1 MKTTK
6 YTKTNREQIQ
16 IEKSHR
22 KTFDTSPIT
31 EADIGIG
38 NEVECE
44 FRRQKPGLAQEF
56 KAEVYNDKII
66 ENGLRH
72 DSDSSTPSNSIQPLR
87 TNKRH
92 ENCFLFGKEPSGCFI
107 KDTSSSA
114 KTCQGSKQLIEVLSP
129 MRSGKLETKIDYD
142 ILTDGVI
149 TCSVYDV

>member
-1 MKTTK
+1 MKATK
-6 YTKTNREQIQ
+6 YTKTNRKQIQ
-16 IEKSHR
+16 IEKNHK
-22 KTFDTSPIT
+22 KTFDTSPIAET
-31 EADIGIG
+31 DIGNG

-44 FRRQKPGLAQEF
+44 FHLQKSCLAQEF

-72 DSDSSTPSNSIQPLR
+72 ASDSSTPSNSIRSLR
-87 TNKRH
+87 TAKRH
-92 ENCFLFGKEPSGCFI
+92 DNYFLCGKEPSGCFI

>member
-1 MKTTK
+1 MRTTK
-6 YTKTNREQIQ
+6 DTKTNRKQIR
-16 IEKSHR
+16 IEKNHK
-22 KTFDTSPIT
+22 KTFDTSPIAET
-31 EADIGIG
+31 DIGNG
-38 NEVECE
+38 NEVEWE
-44 FRRQKPGLAQEF
+44 FHLQQSCFAQEF
-56 KAEVYNDKII
+56 QAEAYNDEII

-72 DSDSSTPSNSIQPLR
+72 DSDSSTPLNSLQPLH
-87 TNKRH
+87 TAKQH
-92 ENCFLFGKEPSGCFI
+92 ENCFLLGIEPSGCFI